1 MKISVLGAG
10 TWGTALAI
18 LLSNNG
24 HEVILWS
31 KLQREIE
38 ALSADRNRIPNLP
51 GAVLPEEIRLSFEL
65 QEALNSYL
73 NINVYSKSHQK
84 KE

>member
-24 HEVILWS
+24 HEVTLWS
-31 KLQREIE
+31 KLSREID
-38 ALSADRNRIPNLP
+38 ALASDRTNIPNLP
-51 GAVLPEEIRLSFEL
+51 GAV
-65 QEALNSYL
+65 
-73 NINVYSKSHQK
+73 
-84 KE
+84 

>member
-31 KLQREIE
+31 ALEREVQ
-38 ALSADRNRIPNLP
+38 ALNHDRNNVPNLP
-51 GAVLPEEIRLSFEL
+51 
-65 QEALNSYL
+65 EAIFAREYPGYRRFRISL
-73 NINVYSKSHQK
+73 
-84 KE
+84 

>member
-24 HEVILWS
+24 HDVTLWS
-31 KLQREIE
+31 KLSREIE
-38 ALSADRNRIPNLP
+38 ALACDRTKIPNLP
-51 GAVLPEEIRLSFEL
+51 GAVLPDSIQLTSELKDALVEPDIVVSAVVTEE
-65 QEALNSYL
+65 
-73 NINVYSKSHQK
+73 
-84 KE
+84 